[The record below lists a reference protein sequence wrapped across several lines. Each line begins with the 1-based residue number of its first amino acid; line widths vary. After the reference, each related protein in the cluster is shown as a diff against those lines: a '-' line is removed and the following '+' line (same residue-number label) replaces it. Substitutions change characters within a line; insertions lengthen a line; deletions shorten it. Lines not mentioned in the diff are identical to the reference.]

1 MPADKISL
9 KVVTPEREIV
19 SLDVDEVTLP
29 SVDGYMGVLPGHAP
43 LLARLDVGEV
53 TYRSGREQSY
63 FAVSGGIAE
72 VLGGSVQIL
81 AETCEAAD
89 EIDLDRAQRARDR
102 AKKKLDA
109 DVAELDFRRAE
120 VSLKKAISRIHVHER
135 TH

>member
-1 MPADKISL
+1 MPPEKINL
-9 KVVTPEREIV
+9 KVVTPDREVV

-53 TYRSGREQSY
+53 TYRAGREQSY

-81 AETCEAAD
+81 AETCEPAD

-109 DVAELDFRRAE
+109 DVSESDFRRAE
-120 VSLKKAISRIHVHER
+120 ASLKKAISRIHVHER